1 MDDRLE
7 PQMAVDETTTLTEFL
22 DYYRAS
28 LLLKVEG
35 LDDDRA
41 RLRSCPPS
49 TLSLLGLVRHMAEV
63 ERNWFRWVLVG
74 EDAPPLYFTDDD
86 EDLDMH
92 PPVDATL
99 AEALA
104 TLAGEVDFARAAVA
118 SATLDQVGRSQRHGQ
133 DVNVR
138 WIMVHMIEEYARH
151 CGHADLLRESID
163 GVTGD

>member
-1 MDDRLE
+1 MDDRVE
-7 PQMAVDETTTLTEFL
+7 PQMAVDEATALNEFL

-35 LDDDRA
+35 LDDDQA

-63 ERNWFRWVLVG
+63 ERHWFHRTLSG
-74 EDAPPLYFTDDD
+74 DDAPPLYYTEDD

-92 PPVDATL
+92 PPAGATL

-118 SATLDQVGRSQRHGQ
+118 ASTLDQIGRNQRHGH
-133 DVNVR
+133 DVNLR

-151 CGHADLLRESID
+151 CGHADLLREAVD
-163 GVTGD
+163 GTTGD

>member
-1 MDDRLE
+1 MDDRIE
-7 PQMAVDETTTLTEFL
+7 PQMAVDETTTLNEFL

-28 LLLKVEG
+28 LLLKLHG
-35 LDDDRA
+35 LDDDQI

-63 ERNWFRWVLVG
+63 ERHWFHCVLG
-74 EDAPPLYFTDDD
+74 GDDAPPLYYTDDD

-92 PPVDATL
+92 PPADATL
-99 AEALA
+99 AEALD
-104 TLAGEVDFARAAVA
+104 TLATEVTFARAAVA
-118 SATLDQVGRSQRHGQ
+118 AASPDQIARSQRHGH

-138 WIMVHMIEEYARH
+138 WIMVHMIDEYARH
-151 CGHADLLRESID
+151 CGHADLLREAID